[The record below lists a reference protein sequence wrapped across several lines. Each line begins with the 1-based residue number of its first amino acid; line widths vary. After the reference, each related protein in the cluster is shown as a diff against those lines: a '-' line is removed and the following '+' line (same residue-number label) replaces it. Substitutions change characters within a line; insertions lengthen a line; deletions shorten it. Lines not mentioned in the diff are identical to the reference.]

1 MNKKDGN
8 AIRERAR
15 AALVGKIEREQLAPM
30 LLAMCGLLDQLMD
43 EHPQVFDSWHPIG
56 KKAST
61 AALTMD
67 TYLDMRG
74 SADEDPNWIRQMRDT
89 VARYK
94 RERVKATEQREAA
107 TTVQDIPL
115 SAAEVE
121 DADASAFEIQ

>member
-8 AIRERAR
+8 AMRERAR

-74 SADEDPNWIRQMRDT
+74 SADEDPGWVRQMRAT

-94 RERVKATEQREAA
+94 RERVKHAEQQEAA
-107 TTVQDIPL
+107 TTLQHVPL
-115 SAAEVE
+115 APGAVE